1 MTIYTM
7 GFTQKTAQQFFELI
21 SSKSIKLLLDIRLN
35 NVSQLSGFTK
45 GNDLKYFLSVICGC
59 DYSHCIEFA
68 PTKEILDNY
77 KNKKILWNEYEKQ
90 YDTLIKSR
98 DSLNG
103 FIEKYSKY
111 EKICLLCSEP
121 TAVNCHRRLLADMIS
136 NKYPQLE
143 INNI

>member
-1 MTIYTM
+1 M